1 MPKLFIDDSSEK
13 YNLDIT
19 KDELVIGRVTECDI
33 LLKSQSVSRKHTRII
48 KEGPFYFAEDLGS
61 TNGTFVNGKKIEA
74 KTPLMHKD
82 VVGVGMGKLEFI
94 DEEGIMLEEAADRLV
109 SGFQNYSERSQ
120 TVLPPEEVISELL
133 AGIGSAA
140 EKLDALN
147 SKIPDSSAGT
157 KALKQA
163 LSSISGDISALG
175 GKHGGYIAALKSLKG
190 VNERTVPSGE
200 AVHASNG
207 IAFNAAAAA
216 AVPGQ
221 LPENYSFALGE
232 IGKLIAGVDDYRKAS
247 GFILNVAMKLLD
259 TNRGFIVIKDPMIGS
274 IVPLVSKIH
283 NSEINEGTP
292 SMIVAKFVINSQQP
306 VLVDDPMLDER
317 FMSMSES
324 IISGVIKS
332 VICAPLAKKGICL
345 GAIYLDNTVSKK
357 NFNADDRDFVA
368 KLADAISGMLE
379 KHGLFGELLDEYD
392 DIKSKNAR
400 IDYYLNLLSEL
411 SSRFEAEAMA
421 SDADIERIKAAI
433 RKTGKSPLQCFIE
446 EKLCDFAR
454 IEEFMAFYR
463 IKKTDLKRLRPD
475 PENLLGIPKDYAYS
489 RLAVPFDIMRATKE
503 MSLAMLDPLDRFT
516 QDEITA
522 QTGFAVKPLLCDKKD
537 IVEYLDKI

>member
-19 KDELVIGRVTECDI
+19 KDELIIGRVTECDI
-33 LLKSQSVSRKHTRII
+33 LLKSQSVSRKHTRIF
-48 KEGPFYFAEDLGS
+48 KEGPFYFVEDLGS
-61 TNGTFVNGKKIEA
+61 TNGTFVNGKKIEI
-74 KTPLMHKD
+74 KTPIMHKD

-109 SGFQNYSERSQ
+109 SGFQNFGERSQ
-120 TVLPPEEVISELL
+120 AIQPPEDVISELL
-133 AGIGSAA
+133 TGIGAA
-140 EKLDALN
+140 REKLDALN

-163 LSSISGDISALG
+163 LSSIAEDINILSGRHQGYISALKCLNG
-175 GKHGGYIAALKSLKG
+175 GTDQA
-190 VNERTVPSGE
+190 VP
-200 AVHASNG
+200 AG
-207 IAFNAAAAA
+207 IAPQAPAGLAANNATQAAH
-216 AVPGQ
+216 GK
-221 LPENYSFALGE
+221 LPENYLFALGE

-357 NFNADDRDFVA
+357 NFNADDRDFVV

-400 IDYYLNLLSEL
+400 IDYYLNLLGEL

-433 RKTGKSPLQCFIE
+433 QKTGRSPLQCFIE
-446 EKLCDFAR
+446 EKICDFSR
-454 IEEFMAFYR
+454 VEEFMAFYR

-475 PENLLGIPKDYAYS
+475 PENLLGIPKDYAYA
-489 RLAVPFDIMRATKE
+489 RLVVPFDIMRATKE

-522 QTGFAVKPLLCDKKD
+522 QTGFTVKPLLCDKKD